1 MYPTSARFWCDPG
14 YVLDGEPLRTCLS
27 TGEWTSVE
35 YFAVCEVR
43 PAVDQTTSSIS
54 SPSVSELHLPST
66 LVGYWPLDGDGTDL
80 SGNNLDGE
88 MMNAEW
94 VVGMNGDAMYLD
106 GDDALVVR
114 ETGSGPLDVS
124 NVLMVAWVMPSQY
137 GKWPTTLPVLSFC
150 ATSTVLLPLRARS

>member
-1 MYPTSARFWCDPG
+1 
-14 YVLDGEPLRTCLS
+14 
-27 TGEWTSVE
+27 
-35 YFAVCEVR
+35 
-43 PAVDQTTSSIS
+43 
-54 SPSVSELHLPST
+54 
-66 LVGYWPLDGDGTDL
+66 
-80 SGNNLDGE
+80 
-88 MMNAEW
+88 MNAEW